1 MRFHYYPNKRDVKFI
16 KQTGEVNKSFQFVT
30 CGEAGLIELVLP
42 VYWWNTETVWWLQPK
57 IKK

>member
-30 CGEAGLIELVLP
+30 RCKAGLMELA
-42 VYWWNTETVWWLQPK
+42 
-57 IKK
+57 